1 MNQEMLNSKTKETLL
16 DTLLPLWK
24 TNLFTL
30 SEEDT
35 NALNFSILQ
44 NVNMISKLFDTEE
57 KLQWL
62 KNHKTD
68 FRKLVKECF
77 FNKDHFLYENY
88 QILERRLE
96 ECFQM

>member
-1 MNQEMLNSKTKETLL
+1 MNQKTLNSKAKEALT

-35 NALNFSILQ
+35 DTLNFSILQ

-62 KNHKTD
+62 KNHKTV